1 MSIIIAPSI
10 LSADMTRLGDQV
22 REAVDGG
29 ADWIHVDVM
38 DGRFVPNITFGPM
51 IVDAVRRVT
60 GLPIDVHLMIV
71 EPERHLQSFADAGT
85 NHITVHYETCPHIH
99 RTLQSIREMGMSPGL
114 VINPGT
120 PITTLRE
127 LTHATDSVLIMTVNP
142 GFGGQAFIETM
153 LDNPID
159 KDHMADEMAPLRD
172 LFTKSIVIRTDLSA
186 GTVLKSEHFTVKK
199 PGTGIPA
206 ARLPEIVGRRL
217 RTNVKANTR
226 LTEDMLE

>member
-1 MSIIIAPSI
+1 MSTLIAPSI

-51 IVDAVRRVT
+51 VVEAVRRVT
-60 GLPIDVHLMIV
+60 DLPIDVHLMIV
-71 EPERHLQSFADAGT
+71 EPERHLQTFADAGT

-120 PITTLRE
+120 PVSTLRE
-127 LTHATDSVLIMTVNP
+127 LTLDTDSILIMTVNP

-153 LDNPID
+153 LDKIRRTQRMLNETGSDAFIQVD
-159 KDHMADEMAPLRD
+159 GGISAATIHKVYQAGATNFIAGSAVFKHDQGIQAGIQALRD
-172 LFTKSIVIRTDLSA
+172 ALQ
-186 GTVLKSEHFTVKK
+186 G
-199 PGTGIPA
+199 
-206 ARLPEIVGRRL
+206 
-217 RTNVKANTR
+217 
-226 LTEDMLE
+226 